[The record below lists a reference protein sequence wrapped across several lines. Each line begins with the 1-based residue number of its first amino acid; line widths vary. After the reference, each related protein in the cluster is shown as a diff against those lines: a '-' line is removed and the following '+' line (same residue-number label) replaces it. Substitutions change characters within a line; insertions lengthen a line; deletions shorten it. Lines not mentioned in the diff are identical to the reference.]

1 MVPGSERIG
10 DHLRVCGADPAD
22 SANVD
27 ADWGSPPR
35 VRSRRNNLLQGSN
48 PRGITSACA
57 EQTSRAARCSSA
69 WRDHLRVCGAD
80 WCEPCHR
87 RPLSGSPPRVR
98 SRRTVRCGSTCRGR
112 ITSACAEQTGP
123 WGISIGVAGDHLR
136 VCGADGKPY
145 DRWEPGGGSS
155 PRVRSRPHLGRGRGG
170 RDRIIS
176 ACAEQT
182 SPRWTSVPAAGDHL
196 RVCGADR
203 GRLVRLQGGQGS
215 SLFLFNCL
223 LRF

>member
-1 MVPGSERIG
+1 MSQY
-10 DHLRVCGADPAD
+10 
-22 SANVD
+22 
-27 ADWGSPPR
+27 WGSPPR
-35 VRSRRNNLLQGSN
+35 VRSR
-48 PRGITSACA
+48 PRRFGQRGRGLGITSACA

-215 SLFLFNCL
+215 SPRVRSRHVVL
-223 LRF
+223 